1 MNMRLTLL
9 IVWLFSIQCL
19 QAQTPKGTITG
30 KIIDENGIAM
40 PYVTLFLDG
49 TPWGT
54 VTNEQGIYLL
64 KVPVGTYKVIGK
76 FLGYTDYA
84 ADVSI
89 AEDRI
94 ATLDIK
100 MTENLGE
107 LGEIVV
113 SGVKVKSATATRIL
127 MEIQDIPQ
135 SIVVLGQKTIEQQA
149 AFDLTTIT
157 RNMSGINF
165 TGNYSGAGSYQ
176 FFNARGFDLVNS
188 QNFRWNGMMIWNLGN
203 NYADNIEQVEFLKG
217 PSSILFGDVAP
228 GGVMNFSTKKPL
240 ADFYLKTELRLGE
253 WNLFRPAMDVSGP
266 ITKSKNVRYR
276 LNTSYEKS
284 NSFRDFVTS
293 ERFMIAPALT
303 WDITPKL
310 SFNTEAVI
318 KRSSA
323 TDDAGLVSPDG
334 TVEGL
339 DQLAP
344 SLYLGEPSM
353 KYEYEDNNYF
363 ANLTYQISQNWRI
376 RAVGFYGYTENK
388 PLGLWFD
395 PPNTDGDFVRNQYG
409 YHQWLK
415 NNSLSADASGTFYTG
430 SVKHN
435 ILIGSEY
442 QSTHFR
448 YTNEGYLSEFGVNNI
463 NNPVY
468 GVTPVVEPGK
478 EMYLP
483 FISRIRRYGIYFQDQ
498 VMLMQEKLHVL
509 IGFRYGNTQ
518 QGNDYLEN
526 ELQGTDY
533 EGYTDDLVDG
543 NVLSPR
549 IGLVY
554 KPMTWASIYGSY
566 SQGYEINSPDL
577 FALNYAEFSTPPAT
591 TSSQFE
597 FGTKAN
603 LFKEKLG
610 LTLSLFQIDKKD
622 PYGFVYLDPINP
634 NFDEYNVYYDGHHRS
649 QGIEID
655 MDGKIIPQLSLTM
668 GAAYTRTKVVE
679 DPGYPSGNQL
689 PNAPKFTGNVWL
701 NYEPTDKLKGFSA
714 GFGAFFKDKFFSGIN
729 NDRDLEIPASYTMD
743 VALGYKYKQFGVQL
757 NVSNL
762 TNQVNYSNPW
772 IFNLFEVR
780 PLRRAVVTLTY
791 KLDKKSK
798 R

>member
-1 MNMRLTLL
+1 MRLTLL
-9 IVWLFSIQCL
+9 FLLFFFIHSL
-19 QAQTPKGTITG
+19 YAQTPRGAITG
-30 KIIDENGIAM
+30 KIIDQNGIAM
-40 PYVTLFLDG
+40 PYVSVFLEG
-49 TPWGT
+49 TSLGT

-64 KVPVGTYKVIGK
+64 KAPVGTYKVVSKSI
-76 FLGYTDYA
+76 GYTDHISE
-84 ADVSI
+84 VSI
-89 AEDRI
+89 SENSN

-100 MTENLGE
+100 MAEDLNE

-113 SGVKVKSATATRIL
+113 SGVKVKSATATRTL

-217 PSSILFGDVAP
+217 PTSILFGDVAP

-240 ADFYLKTELRLGE
+240 ADFYLKTELKLGE
-253 WNLFRPAMDVSGP
+253 WNLFRPAIDISGP
-266 ITKSKNVRYR
+266 ITKNKNLRYR
-276 LNTSYEKS
+276 LNTSFEKS
-284 NSFRDFVTS
+284 DSFRDFVTS

-310 SFNTEAVI
+310 SFNAEAVI
-318 KRSSA
+318 RQSSA
-323 TDDAGLVSPDG
+323 TDDSGLVSPDG
-334 TVEGL
+334 TVKGL
-339 DQLAP
+339 DKLRP

-353 KYEYEDNNYF
+353 KYDYNDNNYF
-363 ANLTYQISQNWRI
+363 ANLTYQISQNWRV

-395 PPNTDGDFVRNQYG
+395 PPNEDGDFVRKQYG

-415 NNSLSADASGTFYTG
+415 NGSFSADASGTFYTG

-435 ILIGSEY
+435 VLIGAEY
-442 QSTHFR
+442 QETNFR
-448 YTNEGYLSEFGVNNI
+448 YTNEGNLSEFDVNNI

-468 GVTPVVEPGK
+468 GVTPVVEPTK
-478 EMYLP
+478 DVYLP
-483 FISRIRRYGIYFQDQ
+483 FISKIRRYGVYFQDQ
-498 VMLMQEKLHVL
+498 LMLMQEKLHVL

-518 QGNDYLEN
+518 QGNDYFEN
-526 ELQGTDY
+526 ELAGTDY
-533 EGYTDDLVDG
+533 EGYKDDLVDK
-543 NVLSPR
+543 NVFSPR

-554 KPMTWASIYGSY
+554 KPVNWASIYGSY
-566 SQGYEINSPDL
+566 SQGFEINPPDL

-591 TSSQFE
+591 ISSQVE

-610 LTLSLFQIDKKD
+610 LTLSIFQIDKKN
-622 PYGFVYLDPINP
+622 PYGFVYLDPENP

-655 MDGKIIPQLSLTM
+655 IDGKIIPQLSLTM
-668 GAAYTRTKVVE
+668 GAAYTKTKVIE
-679 DPGYPSGNQL
+679 DPGYPTGNQL
-689 PNAPKFTGNVWL
+689 PNAPKFTGNLWL
-701 NYEPTDKLKGFSA
+701 NYDPIDKLKGFSV

-729 NDRDLEIPASYTMD
+729 NNKDLEIPASYSLD
-743 VALGYKYKQFGVQL
+743 AAVGYKYKQFGVQV
-757 NVSNL
+757 NVSNF

-780 PLRRAVVTLTY
+780 PLRRTVVTLTY
-791 KLDKKSK
+791 KLDKKG
-798 R
+798 RR